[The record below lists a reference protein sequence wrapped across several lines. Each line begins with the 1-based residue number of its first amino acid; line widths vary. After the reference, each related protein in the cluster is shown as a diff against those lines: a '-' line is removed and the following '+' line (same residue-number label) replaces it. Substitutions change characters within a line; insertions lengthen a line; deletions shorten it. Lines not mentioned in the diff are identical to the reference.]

1 MSSGWYNVEIGLM
14 SPFYG
19 RVWLNVTALRDST
32 KTSAHKFA
40 KIFHETLVEVRN
52 LIDGAASSKM

>member
-1 MSSGWYNVEIGLM
+1 MSL
-14 SPFYG
+14 FYG